1 MQQSMCLLV
10 NFQQP
15 IKTIYLENLSLLL
28 SLSFQFQHIPLLFHY
43 SQCSIQ
49 IGELLQKKNDAR
61 FFCFSSYHLANILSV
76 L

>member
-15 IKTIYLENLSLLL
+15 IKTILRTCHNYFLSV
-28 SLSFQFQHIPLLFHY
+28 QFQHIHY

-49 IGELLQKKNDAR
+49 IGELLPKKKKK
-61 FFCFSSYHLANILSV
+61 
-76 L
+76 